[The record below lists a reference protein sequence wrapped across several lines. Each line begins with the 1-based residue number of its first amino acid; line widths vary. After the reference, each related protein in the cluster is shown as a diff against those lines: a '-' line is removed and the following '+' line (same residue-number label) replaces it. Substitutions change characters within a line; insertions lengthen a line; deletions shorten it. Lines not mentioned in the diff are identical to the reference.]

1 MHLNHL
7 NLTVTNVSEAIYL
20 FETYFDFKC
29 VATKGNNMIAILKG
43 IDDFE
48 LVLMSATMNQKGN
61 TSYPDAFHIG
71 FMLDDP
77 EYVVKI
83 YKKLKAGGITLE
95 REPKKIRDNFG
106 FYFHFDTLM
115 IEIGAALSDEDDEDI
130 TLDSSVRSI

>member
-1 MHLNHL
+1 MYLNHL

-29 VATKGNNMIAILKG
+29 IEVKGDNMVAVLKG

-48 LVLMSATMNQKGN
+48 LVLMNASMNQKGN
-61 TSYPDAFHIG
+61 TSYPDVFHIG

-77 EYVVKI
+77 DYVIKI
-83 YKKLKAGGITLE
+83 HKKLKDGGIPLE
-95 REPKKIRDNFG
+95 REPKRIRDNFG

-115 IEIGAALSDEDDEDI
+115 IEIGTPLKDQNDDLV
-130 TLDSSVRSI
+130 LDSSLGSE